1 MAQASTKGKRSYSR
15 YKHAFL
21 TFFFACPFFALTF
34 GPAQASPPDRTP
46 EEVLIHLSRTFDRTK
61 GFRAQFLQ
69 HLRVPNGKPVL
80 SKGTLLYRTPG
91 KMVLRYS
98 DPPGQILLLAG
109 NRLAFYVPQNRQV
122 LIKTMHS
129 RHIPETPALL
139 FASLGHLRKFF
150 YIRPEQG
157 GDVPLSGPYGLELI
171 PRKPDRHLA
180 LARIVVNMSTHLPTT
195 ITFDEFNGMEITI
208 DLQNLHPLTH
218 VSESSFSLVL
228 PPGTT
233 VVRTQQGF

>member
-1 MAQASTKGKRSYSR
+1 MAQARTKASFAQEKRTFPILLVACLMI
-15 YKHAFL
+15 AFW
-21 TFFFACPFFALTF
+21 F
-34 GPAQASPPDRTP
+34 GQAPASPPDRTP
-46 EEVLIHLSRTFDRTK
+46 EEVLTHLSRTFNRTK
-61 GFRAQFLQ
+61 GFRADFLQ

-80 SKGTLLYRTPG
+80 SKGSLLYRTPG
-91 KMVLRYS
+91 KMVLHYS
-98 DPPGQILLLAG
+98 DPAGQILLLAG
-109 NRLAFYVPQNRQV
+109 NRLAFYIPQNRQV
-122 LIKTMHS
+122 LIKTMRS

-139 FASLGHLRKFF
+139 FASLGHLRKYF

-157 GDVPLSGPYGLELI
+157 GDVPVSGPYGLELI

-195 ITFDEFNGMEITI
+195 ITFNEFNGMEMTI

-218 VSESSFSLVL
+218 VSQNSFNLVL

-233 VVRTQQGF
+233 VVRTRQGF

>member
-1 MAQASTKGKRSYSR
+1 MAQARKKKTILPGRHVLLS
-15 YKHAFL
+15 
-21 TFFFACPFFALTF
+21 FFFVCSFFALPL
-34 GPAQASPPDRTP
+34 GPARAASPDRTP
-46 EEVLIHLSRTFDRTK
+46 EEVLTHLSRTFDRAK
-61 GFRAQFLQ
+61 GFRADFLQ

-80 SKGTLLYRTPG
+80 SKGDLLYRTPG
-91 KMVLRYS
+91 KMILHYS
-98 DPPGQILLLAG
+98 DPAGQILLLAG

-139 FASLGHLRKFF
+139 FANLGHLRKYF

-157 GDVPLSGPYGLELI
+157 GDVPSSGLYGLELI

-195 ITFDEFNGMEITI
+195 MTFDEFNGMEMTI

-218 VSESSFSLVL
+218 VSESAFNLVL

-233 VVRTQQGF
+233 VVRTRQGF